1 MRLPAHSAGP
11 TPAALTYDP
20 NNVFARILRKEVPA
34 QVLHEDEHCLAFR
47 DAAPQAPTHFLVV
60 PKRPIR
66 MLADAGPGDAQALGH
81 LLLTAAAVAKQ
92 QGVGDR
98 GFRVAVVADATYSPG
113 SMHDHGLRRIAEAG
127 GVIVHAKGVYYE
139 WLRTLEAATAFRKA
153 HPDLEEP
160 PGFSL

>member
-1 MRLPAHSAGP
+1 VRLPAHSAGP

-98 GFRVAVVADATYSPG
+98 GFRVAINNG
-113 SMHDHGLRRIAEAG
+113 AG
-127 GVIVHAKGVYYE
+127 AGQSVFHLHVHVLAGRNFA
-139 WLRTLEAATAFRKA
+139 W
-153 HPDLEEP
+153 P
-160 PGFSL
+160 PG